1 MRKENKA
8 GGIMFPDFK
17 LYYKATEIKM
27 VWYWHK
33 NRLIDQWNRVENPE
47 MNPHLHEQL
56 IYNKVGKNL

>member
-1 MRKENKA
+1 
-8 GGIMFPDFK
+8 MFPDFK